1 MRMTYD
7 EHADAA
13 YLYLD
18 EFAKTADGSSIV
30 VDHDVPNSAIIL
42 QFDVQKRLVGIEI
55 LGARRLLSSTTLLGA
70 D

>member
-18 EFAKTADGSSIV
+18 EFAKIVDGDSIV
-30 VDHDVPNSAIIL
+30 VDHNVPRTSIIL
-42 QFDVQKRLVGIEI
+42 QFDSEKRLVGIEI
-55 LGARRLLSSTTLLGA
+55 LGARRLLASSTLMGA
-70 D
+70 N